1 MFYAETVIVSN
12 VIIFNN
18 QSPDEYYKQNLDVT
32 LLAATFQRE
41 LLFRKFENLP
51 LTIWINININ
61 KPKIFKI

>member
-1 MFYAETVIVSN
+1 MFYAETVIVNN

-18 QSPDEYYKQNLDVT
+18 RSLYDYYKQDLDVT
-32 LLAATFQRE
+32 LLAVTFQRE
-41 LLFRKFENLP
+41 FLRKFENLL